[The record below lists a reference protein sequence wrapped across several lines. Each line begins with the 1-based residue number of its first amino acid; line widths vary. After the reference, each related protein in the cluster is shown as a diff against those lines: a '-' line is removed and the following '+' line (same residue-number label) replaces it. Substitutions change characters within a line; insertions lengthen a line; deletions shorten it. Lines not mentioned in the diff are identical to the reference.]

1 MSFSRTTGDVIVARA
16 ALLRHVEKIEMEAN
30 GEGYVAK
37 GNWNFL
43 GNRARDGAGGLAC
56 TLQSPH
62 TIQDRRGGMKP
73 TKPTNAPA
81 ARFAMDGVGGPV
93 CTILPQ
99 AKLFVD
105 LAA

>member
-1 MSFSRTTGDVIVARA
+1 MPTFRLVTASAKYGSRKIKSKRRNGGTQALREEA
-16 ALLRHVEKIEMEAN
+16 AKS
-30 GEGYVAK
+30 
-37 GNWNFL
+37 
-43 GNRARDGAGGLAC
+43 GAGGLAC

-62 TIQDRRGGMKP
+62 TIPHRRGGMKP

-81 ARFAMDGVGGPV
+81 ARFAMDGVGSPV

-99 AKLFVD
+99 AKFFVG